1 MRVRLDED
9 TLKAIAQKT
18 AAEYYYA
25 GTAQDLQKVYESLSS
40 RLTLEK
46 KETEVTSLFALLG
59 AVLVLLA
66 GGLSMWWFNRLL

>member
-9 TLKAIAQKT
+9 TLKQIAQRT

-25 GTAQDLQKVYESLSS
+25 GTAQDLKKVYQSLSN

-46 KETEVTSLFALLG
+46 KETEVSALFALAG
-59 AVLVLLA
+59 ALLALVA
-66 GGLSMWWFNRLL
+66 GGLSLLWFGRVL